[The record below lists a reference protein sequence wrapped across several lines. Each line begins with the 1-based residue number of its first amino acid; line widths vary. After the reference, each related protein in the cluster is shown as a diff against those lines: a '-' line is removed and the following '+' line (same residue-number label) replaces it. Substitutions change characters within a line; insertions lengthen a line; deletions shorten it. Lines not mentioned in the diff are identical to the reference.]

1 MKKLIVVA
9 AILAVGGTAF
19 AASLN
24 VPWFLDRGAADAT
37 WPPTTLEK
45 TFITVKNTT
54 GSDIVVTIAYTS
66 ADGTSNDGWTETD
79 GNTFLLEA
87 STAIGFRPG
96 ANDPALEGAGA
107 AVPNCDTASPKG
119 SCTLSWPDGAATD
132 IQGRLIEGQLNKI
145 YGYLLPAGV

>member
-79 GNTFLLEA
+79 GEHVP
-87 STAIGFRPG
+87 PG
-96 ANDPALEGAGA
+96 GQHGYR
-107 AVPNCDTASPKG
+107 VPP
-119 SCTLSWPDGAATD
+119 
-132 IQGRLIEGQLNKI
+132 GRQRSRT
-145 YGYLLPAGV
+145 